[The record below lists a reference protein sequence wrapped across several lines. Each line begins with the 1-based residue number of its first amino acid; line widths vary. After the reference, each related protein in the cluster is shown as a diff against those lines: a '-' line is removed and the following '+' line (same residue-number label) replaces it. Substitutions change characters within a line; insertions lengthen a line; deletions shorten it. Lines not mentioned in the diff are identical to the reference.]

1 MDCYNFIDAVKMK
14 KYHSKI
20 NRMFNFVLNDKE
32 HFVLRKYE
40 SPFSFFE
47 CCKNVKCSFH
57 VKTAFNISTVA

>member
-32 HFVLRKYE
+32 HFVLRKNVMLYE
-40 SPFSFFE
+40 W
-47 CCKNVKCSFH
+47 KV
-57 VKTAFNISTVA
+57 